1 MKWWWRLKIHPT
13 WMFTSGLVG
22 IVFGLALSPQSWSVW
37 FEGWMWYVVASL
49 LFAVSL
55 RWPRRILLVS
65 AVLGGLAIGLA
76 RGSGDVEQR
85 TSYAPLV
92 GTRVQLVGKVSE
104 DPDVDKVG
112 ATVLRLE
119 DLTDHGRAV
128 PGMIWVTLT
137 AKNTIQRSDSV
148 TVQGEL
154 GAGFGNFNASIYR
167 AKLVAVER
175 PSPGDV
181 ALAVRDDFARHVRM
195 GIGEPAASLGL
206 GYLTGQR
213 RALPP
218 ELDTALKVA
227 GLTHIV
233 VASGYNLTILVRLV
247 RRLFARRSRYL
258 VMYFSV
264 MLVLG
269 FMMVTG
275 QSPSMVRAAFVSLI
289 SLLAWYFGRKFHPVT
304 LLAFA
309 AAVTG
314 LYEPSYVWGNLGWQ
328 LSFASFTGVMI
339 LAPLLQRY
347 FFGDSKPSLVRQ
359 IVGETISA
367 QIMAAPLI
375 LYAFGQISNVALI
388 SNVLILPLVPL
399 AMLLTFITGT
409 VGYLVPA
416 LVQMIGL
423 PAQWLLDYMVWVA
436 EKTASI
442 SWAQTQATVLFAG
455 LVLAFVGIASACWY
469 LQRVTGYRLAD
480 GNIVE

>member
-1 MKWWWRLKIHPT
+1 
-13 WMFTSGLVG
+13 
-22 IVFGLALSPQSWSVW
+22 
-37 FEGWMWYVVASL
+37 MWYVVGSL

-65 AVLGGLAIGLA
+65 AVLGGLVIGLA

-154 GAGFGNFNASIYR
+154 GLGFGNFNASIYR

-347 FFGDSKPSLVRQ
+347 FFGDSKPSLLRQ

-409 VGYLVPA
+409 VGYLVPT